1 MDYFKEEKRKL
12 ILVFILVLVSGI
24 LGIFIPPFLIG
35 KAVDAL
41 YPGAGNVEFQKL
53 KIIISILLI
62 IYILDNLFKLFQEYL
77 VVGISQR
84 IVFNIRK
91 DLFNKFQSLPVIFF

>member
-41 YPGAGNVEFQKL
+41 YPGGRQCGVSETEN
-53 KIIISILLI
+53 
-62 IYILDNLFKLFQEYL
+62 YH
-77 VVGISQR
+77 
-84 IVFNIRK
+84 
-91 DLFNKFQSLPVIFF
+91 